1 MGKDYYKTLGV
12 SQGATD
18 EELKKAY
25 RKMALKYHPDKNK
38 SAGAEEKFKE
48 IAEAYDVL
56 SDPKKREIYD
66 KYGEEGLKGGG
77 AAGPDGNTFSYT
89 FHGDPH
95 EMFRMFFGGEDPFA
109 SFFQFGGAQGGPTSH
124 MFHFGGN
131 DMDID
136 NDPMSSFGGVHH
148 MHGFGSPGKKKK
160 EQDPAIT
167 HDLEVCFVTCS
178 VCMRTLVDSRPH
190 FSIEYSAKL
199 LGHFSKFH
207 EIQQTLCQSIPNSAS
222 HCSLLL
228 LVIISYLHFNH

>member
-12 SQGATD
+12 SQAATD
-18 EELKKAY
+18 EDLKKAY

-77 AAGPDGNTFSYT
+77 SAGAGSDGSSFTYT

-95 EMFRMFFGGEDPFA
+95 ETFRMFFGGEDPFA
-109 SFFQFGGAQGGPTSH
+109 SFFAHSGAHGGPASH

-136 NDPMSSFGGVHH
+136 NDPFSSFGSASH
-148 MHGFGSPGKKKK
+148 MHSFGSPGKKKK

-167 HDLEVCFVTCS
+167 HDLEVCNIYTPCLRKKTS
-178 VCMRTLVDSRPH
+178 HLWLALTLTHMNGFWYFWQKCYR
-190 FSIEYSAKL
+190 
-199 LGHFSKFH
+199 
-207 EIQQTLCQSIPNSAS
+207 
-222 HCSLLL
+222 
-228 LVIISYLHFNH
+228 

>member
-12 SQGATD
+12 SQGASD

-48 IAEAYDVL
+48 VAEAYDVL

-77 AAGPDGNTFSYT
+77 GGAGADGNTFSYT

-95 EMFRMFFGGEDPFA
+95 ETFRMFFGGEDPFA
-109 SFFQFGGAQGGPTSH
+109 SFFQFGGAQGGPSSH

-136 NDPMSSFGGVHH
+136 NDPFASFGGAAHH

-167 HDLEVCFVTCS
+167 HDLEVCGRVQKTRVLKKAQPSGFFGGFIGF
-178 VCMRTLVDSRPH
+178 LGFIGFFGPAGK
-190 FSIEYSAKL
+190 IGKIIQKL
-199 LGHFSKFH
+199 SNLK
-207 EIQQTLCQSIPNSAS
+207 P
-222 HCSLLL
+222 
-228 LVIISYLHFNH
+228 

>member
-18 EELKKAY
+18 EDLKKAY

-38 SAGAEEKFKE
+38 SAGAEDKFKE

-66 KYGEEGLKGGG
+66 KYGEEGLKSGRDG
-77 AAGPDGNTFSYT
+77 AGPDGNVFNYS

-95 EMFRMFFGGEDPFA
+95 ETFKMFFGGEDPFV
-109 SFFQFGGAQGGPTSH
+109 SFMNFGLGNPTGGPGSH

-131 DMDID
+131 DMDVD
-136 NDPMSSFGGVHH
+136 NDPFSSFGGAAH
-148 MHGFGSPGKKKK
+148 MHSFGSPGKKKK

-167 HDLEVCFVTCS
+167 HDLEVCSIFRDLHYTALYTVS
-178 VCMRTLVDSRPH
+178 EKKRRHYILVH
-190 FSIEYSAKL
+190 IFAK
-199 LGHFSKFH
+199 
-207 EIQQTLCQSIPNSAS
+207 
-222 HCSLLL
+222 
-228 LVIISYLHFNH
+228 Y

>member
-77 AAGPDGNTFSYT
+77 SGGGADGNTFSYT

-95 EMFRMFFGGEDPFA
+95 ETFRMFFGGEDPFA
-109 SFFQFGGAQGGPTSH
+109 SFFQFGGAHGGPASH

-136 NDPMSSFGGVHH
+136 NDPFSSFGGASHVHS
-148 MHGFGSPGKKKK
+148 FGSPGKKKK

-167 HDLEVCFVTCS
+167 HDLEVCNIFQDLCMCCLCCCECYVTCFCILNLS
-178 VCMRTLVDSRPH
+178 
-190 FSIEYSAKL
+190 FSISM
-199 LGHFSKFH
+199 
-207 EIQQTLCQSIPNSAS
+207 
-222 HCSLLL
+222 L
-228 LVIISYLHFNH
+228 LVG

>member
-1 MGKDYYKTLGV
+1 MGKDYYKILGV
-12 SQGATD
+12 SQGSTD

-77 AAGPDGNTFSYT
+77 GAGPDGNSFTYT

-95 EMFRMFFGGEDPFA
+95 ETFRMFFGGEDPFA
-109 SFFQFGGAQGGPTSH
+109 SFFQFGGAQGGPTTR

-131 DMDID
+131 DMDMDTD
-136 NDPMSSFGGVHH
+136 NDPFASFGGAH
-148 MHGFGSPGKKKK
+148 MHGFGSSGKKKK

-167 HDLEVCFVTCS
+167 HELEVRTPV
-178 VCMRTLVDSRPH
+178 VCLDCICRTFSMTESYSSRIFCH
-190 FSIEYSAKL
+190 TNFLKS
-199 LGHFSKFH
+199 SKFSW
-207 EIQQTLCQSIPNSAS
+207 EKNSTGSNIFVKCCRVMFS
-222 HCSLLL
+222 HLE
-228 LVIISYLHFNH
+228 V